1 MQPTKTNAVLWTVAI
16 VLFSSLALAEDSNK
30 PTEARLLERAN
41 AYWTALEARD
51 FATLYSFEAGARS
64 GDITPEVIR
73 NNVGRSR
80 VLKYAF
86 KGVRIEKDVAAIMVE
101 RVYAVSGIGGP
112 IPVTQPDQWIFTD
125 GDWYHA
131 LGLRLDKKIK
141 EEAREEATSEVKSTP

>member
-1 MQPTKTNAVLWTVAI
+1 MQPTKTNTVLWTVAI

-51 FATLYSFEAGARS
+51 FATLYGFEAGARS
-64 GDITPEVIR
+64 GDLTPEAMR
-73 NNVGRSR
+73 NDVARSR

-86 KGVRIEKDVAAIMVE
+86 KEVKIEKDVAAIMVE
-101 RVYAVSGIGGP
+101 RVYAVSSIGGS
-112 IPVTQPDQWIFTD
+112 IPTTQPDRWIFTD

-131 LGLRLDKKIK
+131 LGLRLNKKIK
-141 EEAREEATSEVKSTP
+141 EEAREEATSEGKSTP